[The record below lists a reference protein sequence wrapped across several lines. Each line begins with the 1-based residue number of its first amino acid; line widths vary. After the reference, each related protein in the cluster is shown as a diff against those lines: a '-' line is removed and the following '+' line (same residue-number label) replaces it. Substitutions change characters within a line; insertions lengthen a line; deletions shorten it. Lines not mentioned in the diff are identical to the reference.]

1 MKNYLLDALA
11 TESDMFTSILVPVD
25 LVEPEFSKPS
35 LERAIALAS
44 MTGASLHLV
53 YVRSILPIS
62 FMEYVPPSFD
72 EEQVV
77 HCELKMAELVKS
89 LPIADK
95 SKVTTSI
102 RMGAIHTQVLEE
114 ATHQKS
120 DLIVVGSHHPSMSTI
135 LLGSNAATIVR
146 YAPCSVLVVRV

>member
-1 MKNYLLDALA
+1 
-11 TESDMFTSILVPVD
+11 MFKSILVPVD
-25 LVEPEFSKPS
+25 LVQPELSKPA
-35 LERAIALAS
+35 LEKAIALSAI
-44 MTGASLHLV
+44 TGASLHLV

-72 EEQVV
+72 EDQLAQ
-77 HCELKMAELVKS
+77 CEKEIAELVIS
-89 LPIADK
+89 LPITDK
-95 SKVTTSI
+95 SNVTTSI
-102 RMGAIHTQVLEE
+102 RLGAIHTQVLEE
-114 ATHQKS
+114 ANVQKS